1 MDATQRLLF
10 TFAGLI
16 NCKFVA
22 LSVFGRRNSML
33 YVSVV
38 RKCMQ
43 VSILCLD
50 VLEMVRSLHK
60 ECRFIRRIFWLVSI
74 RSPWRDRRLHEFCL

>member
-22 LSVFGRRNSML
+22 LSVFGRRISML

-38 RKCMQ
+38 RKYMLAS
-43 VSILCLD
+43 VLCLD
-50 VLEMVRSLHK
+50 MLEMVSSLHK
-60 ECRFIRRIFWLVSI
+60 ERRSIRRILVIIDS
-74 RSPWRDRRLHEFCL
+74 

>member
-1 MDATQRLLF
+1 MDVTQRLLF
-10 TFAGLI
+10 MFAGRI

-38 RKCMQ
+38 RKYLL

-50 VLEMVRSLHK
+50 MLEMVRSLHK
-60 ECRFIRRIFWLVSI
+60 EYRFIRCILVSFD
-74 RSPWRDRRLHEFCL
+74 S

>member
-22 LSVFGRRNSML
+22 LSVFGRRISML

-38 RKCMQ
+38 RKYMLAS
-43 VSILCLD
+43 VLCLD
-50 VLEMVRSLHK
+50 MLEMVSSLHK
-60 ECRFIRRIFWLVSI
+60 ERRSIRRILVSFD
-74 RSPWRDRRLHEFCL
+74 S

>member
-1 MDATQRLLF
+1 VDVTQRLLF

-22 LSVFGRRNSML
+22 LSVFGRRISML

-38 RKCMQ
+38 RKYMLAS
-43 VSILCLD
+43 VLCLD
-50 VLEMVRSLHK
+50 MLEMVSSLHK
-60 ECRFIRRIFWLVSI
+60 ERRSIRRILVSFD
-74 RSPWRDRRLHEFCL
+74 S

>member
-16 NCKFVA
+16 NCTFVA
-22 LSVFGRRNSML
+22 LGTFGRRNSML

-38 RKCMQ
+38 RKCML

-50 VLEMVRSLHK
+50 MLGMVSLLHK
-60 ECRFIRRIFWLVSI
+60 ERRSIRRILVIIDS
-74 RSPWRDRRLHEFCL
+74 

>member
-10 TFAGLI
+10 MFAGLI

-22 LSVFGRRNSML
+22 LSVFGRRISML

-38 RKCMQ
+38 RKYMLAS
-43 VSILCLD
+43 VLCLD
-50 VLEMVRSLHK
+50 MLGMVSSLHK
-60 ECRFIRRIFWLVSI
+60 ERRSIRRILVI
-74 RSPWRDRRLHEFCL
+74 FDP

>member
-22 LSVFGRRNSML
+22 LSAFGRRISML

-38 RKCMQ
+38 RKYML

-50 VLEMVRSLHK
+50 MLEMVLSLHK
-60 ECRFIRRIFWLVSI
+60 ERRSIRRIFWLVSI
-74 RSPWRDRRLHEFCL
+74 RSPWRERRLHEFCL